1 MRIIYIQDQ
10 EIYRFDG
17 RIYHPKSRHY
27 FTRYLSGL
35 SIDERLIVICCIVD
49 RNKEEIRKYQDVSNK
64 NIVYESIPDFRK
76 ISSYFSTRRI
86 IKEKI
91 QNSDFCYIR
100 TGLSGIIAAYY
111 CRRYHIPYMFVV
123 NEDIENNLK
132 THKKMIVNKNA
143 NIIGK
148 MTRYFISYADYA
160 CYVTKE
166 YLQKRY
172 PCKGKTLGCS
182 DIETLSINEERL
194 NNYIEKKRTSSDYV
208 VGTIGPV
215 NTKLKGQDVVI
226 NSIRKLKDKGI
237 NITYQ
242 LVGYGSGDWL
252 KTLARELDVYEN
264 VQFLGEISRDDV
276 LLWMQTLDFYIQPSK
291 SEGLPR
297 AIIEAMSCALPCI
310 AADVGG
316 ISELIPKEYL
326 FDHNCN
332 PVDKIVNIIQN
343 FDNEALISMSRRNF
357 QKAKEYDPLVLDKK
371 RSEFFKCAISDVRK
385 EKEQE
390 TNDKVV

>member
-10 EIYRFDG
+10 EIYRYDG
-17 RIYHPKSRHY
+17 RIYHPKSRNY

-35 SIDERLIVICCIVD
+35 TTDEVLTVICCIVD
-49 RNKEEIRKYQDVSNK
+49 RNKEEIRRYQEVSN
-64 NIVYESIPDFRK
+64 NSIVYESIPDFRK
-76 ISSYFSTRRI
+76 ISSYFTTRRI
-86 IKEKI
+86 IKEKTR
-91 QNSDFCYIR
+91 NSDFCYIR

-111 CRRYHIPYMFVV
+111 CRKYHVPYMFVI

-132 THKKMIVNKNA
+132 THKKMIVKKSA
-143 NIIGK
+143 SVIGK
-148 MTRYFISYADYA
+148 MMRHYISCADYA

-172 PCKGKTLGCS
+172 PCKGKSLGCS
-182 DIETLSINEERL
+182 DIETLSIDETTL
-194 NNYIEKKRTSSDYV
+194 NNYIEKNRTQGNYV
-208 VGTIGPV
+208 IGTVGPV
-215 NTKLKGQDVVI
+215 NTRLKGQDVVI
-226 NSIRKLKDKGI
+226 KAIRILKDKGI
-237 NITYQ
+237 NVTYQ

-252 KTLARELDVYEN
+252 KTLAKELEVYEN

-297 AIIEAMSCALPCI
+297 AIIEALSCALPCI

-326 FDHNCN
+326 FEHDNN
-332 PVDKIVNIIQN
+332 PVGKIVDIIQSL
-343 FDNEALISMSRRNF
+343 DNDALVSMSKRNF
-357 QKAKEYDPLVLDKK
+357 QKAKEYEPKVLDKE
-371 RSEFFKCAISDVRK
+371 RSEFFKNAISGVRK
-385 EKEQE
+385 EKGVRSE
-390 TNDKVV
+390 

>member
-10 EIYRFDG
+10 EIYRCDG
-17 RIYHPKSRHY
+17 RIYHPKSRNY

-35 SIDERLIVICCIVD
+35 AENEKLTVICCIVD
-49 RNKEEIRKYQDVSNK
+49 RNKEETKRYQEVSNK

-76 ISSYFSTRRI
+76 VSSYFTTRRI
-86 IKEKI
+86 IKEKVS
-91 QNSDFCYIR
+91 NSDFCYIR

-111 CRRYHIPYMFVV
+111 CKKYHVPYMFIV

-132 THKKMIVNKNA
+132 THKKMIVNKSA
-143 NIIGK
+143 NIIGNL
-148 MTRYFISYADYA
+148 MRHYISSADYA

-172 PCKGKTLGCS
+172 PCNGKSLGCS
-182 DIETLSINEERL
+182 DIEALSIEEKTL
-194 NNYIEKKRTSSDYV
+194 NNYINKDRSQGNYII
-208 VGTIGPV
+208 GTVGPV

-226 NSIRKLKDKGI
+226 TAIKILKDKGI

-252 KTLARELDVYEN
+252 ITLAKELGVYEN
-264 VQFLGEISRDDV
+264 IQFLGEISRDDV
-276 LLWMQTLDFYIQPSK
+276 LLWMRTLDLYIQPSK

-326 FDHNCN
+326 FEHDNN
-332 PVDKIVNIIQN
+332 PVERIVEIIEKL
-343 FDNEALISMSRRNF
+343 DNDAFVSMSNRNF
-357 QKAKEYDPLVLDKK
+357 QKVKEYDPRVLDKK
-371 RSEFFKCAISDVRK
+371 RSEFFKDSISSVRR
-385 EKEQE
+385 EKG
-390 TNDKVV
+390 VRS